1 MEASPEGI
9 DYFFGGAQC
18 SDKKKTMFSH
28 IEVFRQEALLR
39 VHLGAPLI
47 AWVGIHW
54 VEGHILVAGEGH
66 HTLS

>member
-1 MEASPEGI
+1 MLK
-9 DYFFGGAQC
+9 
-18 SDKKKTMFSH
+18 KKKTMFSH

-39 VHLGAPLI
+39 VHLGAALV

-54 VEGHILVAGEGH
+54 VEGHIIVAGEGH

>member
-18 SDKKKTMFSH
+18 SDKKKTMLSH

-39 VHLGAPLI
+39 VHAGGSLV
-47 AWVGIHW
+47 AWVEDHW
-54 VEGHILVAGEGH
+54 VEGQLLVAGEGH
-66 HTLS
+66 HI